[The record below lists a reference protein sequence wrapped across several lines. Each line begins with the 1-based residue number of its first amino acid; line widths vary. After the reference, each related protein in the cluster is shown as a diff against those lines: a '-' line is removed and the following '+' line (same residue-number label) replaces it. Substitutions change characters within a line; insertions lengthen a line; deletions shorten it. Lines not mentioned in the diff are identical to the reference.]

1 MALGEGYEMGWGEVY
16 YYFFFGNVQKAASIG
31 EETKRLVV

>member
-1 MALGEGYEMGWGEVY
+1 MALGEGYEMGWGKAII
-16 YYFFFGNVQKAASIG
+16 FFSFRNVQEAASIG